1 MASEVFKSVPQ
12 TVTMTFAFSSVSF
25 FVYDHSKSSK
35 INLRIYS
42 TRTYEDFQS
51 RWAEWNENLNQ
62 FDFSDREA
70 ARI

>member
-1 MASEVFKSVPQ
+1 MTGSFKP
-12 TVTMTFAFSSVSF
+12 F
-25 FVYDHSKSSK
+25 KSSK

-42 TRTYEDFQS
+42 TRTYEDFHS

-62 FDFSDREA
+62 FDFSDREE